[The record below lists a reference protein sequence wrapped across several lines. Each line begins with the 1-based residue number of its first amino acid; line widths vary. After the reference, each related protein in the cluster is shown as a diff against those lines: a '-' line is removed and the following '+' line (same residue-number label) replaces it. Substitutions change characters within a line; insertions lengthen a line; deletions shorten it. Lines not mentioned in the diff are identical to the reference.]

1 MLKLWRRRMSLFLA
15 YVTVVVI
22 LSLTIGTIAQD
33 ETTTAW
39 CYRVW
44 IYHVAFTGLFSIWLH
59 LTGARRLSKLY
70 NLVAPTTT
78 PLDALRKFSDT
89 PGLDRV
95 GVQARLIV
103 RTARFLA
110 AMSGLTVFG
119 ALMFNI
125 GDLLRSLP
133 VAELGSLV
141 GQLAVGCGL
150 IAINSFFHKSIARA
164 VQNAQLEPQ
173 SPPDVLL
180 ASSNNDATVRE
191 GSERGAVVLP

>member
-1 MLKLWRRRMSLFLA
+1 
-15 YVTVVVI
+15 
-22 LSLTIGTIAQD
+22 
-33 ETTTAW
+33 
-39 CYRVW
+39 
-44 IYHVAFTGLFSIWLH
+44 
-59 LTGARRLSKLY
+59 
-70 NLVAPTTT
+70 
-78 PLDALRKFSDT
+78 
-89 PGLDRV
+89 
-95 GVQARLIV
+95 
-103 RTARFLA
+103 
-110 AMSGLTVFG
+110 MSGVIVFG
-119 ALMFNI
+119 AVMFST
-125 GDLLRSLP
+125 GDQLRSLP

>member
-1 MLKLWRRRMSLFLA
+1 
-15 YVTVVVI
+15 
-22 LSLTIGTIAQD
+22 
-33 ETTTAW
+33 
-39 CYRVW
+39 
-44 IYHVAFTGLFSIWLH
+44 
-59 LTGARRLSKLY
+59 
-70 NLVAPTTT
+70 
-78 PLDALRKFSDT
+78 
-89 PGLDRV
+89 
-95 GVQARLIV
+95 
-103 RTARFLA
+103 
-110 AMSGLTVFG
+110 MSGLTVFG

-141 GQLAVGCGL
+141 GQLAVGSGL

-164 VQNAQLEPQ
+164 VQKAKLEPQ

>member
-1 MLKLWRRRMSLFLA
+1 
-15 YVTVVVI
+15 
-22 LSLTIGTIAQD
+22 
-33 ETTTAW
+33 
-39 CYRVW
+39 
-44 IYHVAFTGLFSIWLH
+44 
-59 LTGARRLSKLY
+59 
-70 NLVAPTTT
+70 
-78 PLDALRKFSDT
+78 
-89 PGLDRV
+89 
-95 GVQARLIV
+95 
-103 RTARFLA
+103 
-110 AMSGLTVFG
+110 MSGLTVFG

-133 VAELGSLV
+133 VAEVGSLV